1 MVKYAGFFIPFA
13 EKAPSG
19 RLGLQPLKAGI
30 ADVMTKLDL
39 SGPIDDKDKAE
50 FVAKWAGLFNVA
62 FSKYRR
68 TVVVPKVYETVASTL
83 NGRELRT
90 LTEALIR
97 LDHSNKCKLDLMPY
111 PKSWETVETVDGIY

>member
-1 MVKYAGFFIPFA
+1 MVKYAGFFYPCA
-13 EKAPSG
+13 EKAPTG
-19 RLGLQPLKAGI
+19 RLALQPLKAGI
-30 ADVMTKLDL
+30 ADVMTKIDL
-39 SGPIDDKDKAE
+39 SGPIADKDKHE
-50 FVAKWAGLFNVA
+50 FVTKLVGCFNVA
-62 FSKYRR
+62 FSKGRR

-90 LTEALIR
+90 LTEVLIR

>member
-1 MVKYAGFFIPFA
+1 MVKI
-13 EKAPSG
+13 
-19 RLGLQPLKAGI
+19 
-30 ADVMTKLDL
+30 DL
-39 SGPIDDKDKAE
+39 SGPIEDKSRSE
-50 FVAKWAGLFNVA
+50 FVAKWAGLLNLA

-90 LTEALIR
+90 LSEVLIR
-97 LDHSNKCKLDLMPY
+97 LDHSNECKLDLMPY